1 MYTLHVSAHE
11 YSLCRYSLCE
21 YSLLD
26 LWIHALK
33 NDSYLLF

>member
-33 NDSYLLF
+33 NNSYLLF